1 MKKLFFLAM
10 FLMVILNMALANDKV
25 LLIAAKNG
33 FRDEELFISKEV
45 LETNGYIVDIAS
57 SSKGECRGMLG
68 KSITAGLSLDKVNV
82 SDYKAVVFIGGM
94 GAQEYFNN
102 PVAYKIAREAYEGGK
117 VVAAICIAPVILGR
131 AGILANKHA
140 TVSKGFKNQFQSS
153 GAVYTGSGVEVDGNI
168 ITADGPGSAEGFAY
182 KILDVLKER

>member
-1 MKKLFFLAM
+1 MKKFFFLAM
-10 FLMVILNMALANDKV
+10 FLTLILNMALANDKV

-33 FRDEELFISKEV
+33 FRDEELFVPKEV

-68 KSITAGLSLDKVNV
+68 KSITAGISLNEVNV
-82 SDYKAVVFIGGM
+82 SDYSAVVFIGGM

-102 PVAYKIAREAYEGGK
+102 PIAHRIAREAYEGGK

-131 AGILANKHA
+131 AGILENKHA
-140 TVSKGFKNQFQSS
+140 TVSKGLKNQLQIS

-168 ITADGPGSAEGFAY
+168 ITADGPGAAEGFVY
-182 KILDVLKER
+182 KILDALKKK